1 MILHII
7 YLIGEVVDEV
17 QIGEKLFR
25 LIEPLVH
32 QLVLWILY
40 FMDVH
45 IRISVH
51 LKVSTEKQK
60 EKNMH
65 KNERKKNTLFDQSSS
80 IKISDVQQKGA
91 KKFHIFQNKL

>member
-65 KNERKKNTLFDQSSS
+65 KNERKKKHAQMDNDIRTSLQ
-80 IKISDVQQKGA
+80 I
-91 KKFHIFQNKL
+91 